1 MSIAISPFLRNALLA
16 DAAVSGAAG
25 ALMLFAGGF
34 LAGLLDL
41 PESLLRWAGGMLI
54 PFVALLLLIAQR
66 QMVARA
72 TVSAVIVLNI
82 LWVVASVFVLVGGL
96 ASPNMLGYVY
106 VIAQA
111 AAVALFAELQF
122 IGLKRSSPVAA

>member
-41 PESLLRWAGGMLI
+41 PEGLLRWAGGMLF

-66 QMVARA
+66 QTAARA
-72 TVSAVIVLNI
+72 VVSAVIVLNI
-82 LWVVASVFVLVGGL
+82 LWVVASVFLLVGGPV
-96 ASPNMLGYVY
+96 SPNMLGYAY

-111 AAVALFAELQF
+111 VTVALFAELQT
-122 IGLKRSSPVAA
+122 IGLKRSSPVAV